1 MVKMV
6 MVRKTVADGTQ
17 ATRAPLYISTYL
29 LCSFVPQG
37 LTYYVT
43 CALLLFSSC
52 VHVEFAYMAG
62 MLFVP
67 ILALIPTLVP
77 FLVLHGEI
85 GEPRDEL
92 QCRLE

>member
-1 MVKMV
+1 MLHVHCC
-6 MVRKTVADGTQ
+6 
-17 ATRAPLYISTYL
+17 YL
-29 LCSFVPQG
+29 AV
-37 LTYYVT
+37 
-43 CALLLFSSC
+43 